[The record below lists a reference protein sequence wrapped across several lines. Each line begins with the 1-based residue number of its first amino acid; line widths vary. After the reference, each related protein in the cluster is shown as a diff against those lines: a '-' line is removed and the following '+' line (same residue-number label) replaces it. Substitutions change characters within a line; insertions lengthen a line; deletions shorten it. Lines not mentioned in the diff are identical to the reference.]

1 MELNEEE
8 KRQLFQVD
16 GDCQAKV
23 LDELYMTARFTRN
36 PEQRDMVRGLMAKLR
51 VLSDEQCMDLVKD
64 IQKNY
69 HLPYPRTMGERIAL
83 ARQQS
88 GAEKLKGHDIMALE
102 RFDPQVRHMVVF
114 DVLSFESPVGYKGD
128 KMRLFL
134 TDEGYQKALENQE
147 RGFIKLKN
155 HAKVHNGYL
164 NYDHIQAVYPYE
176 APVALICNDDGKF
189 IGLPLNR
196 ALRDDS
202 PVLRAR
208 RTAGRSACPA

>member
-114 DVLSFESPVGYKGD
+114 DVLFLNPLSAIKAIRCACFSRMKGIR
-128 KMRLFL
+128 KRWRIRNA
-134 TDEGYQKALENQE
+134 AL
-147 RGFIKLKN
+147 
-155 HAKVHNGYL
+155 
-164 NYDHIQAVYPYE
+164 
-176 APVALICNDDGKF
+176 
-189 IGLPLNR
+189 
-196 ALRDDS
+196 S
-202 PVLRAR
+202 
-208 RTAGRSACPA
+208 S

>member
-69 HLPYPRTMGERIAL
+69 HLAL
-83 ARQQS
+83 WAS
-88 GAEKLKGHDIMALE
+88 GSHWPGSN
-102 RFDPQVRHMVVF
+102 P
-114 DVLSFESPVGYKGD
+114 G
-128 KMRLFL
+128 
-134 TDEGYQKALENQE
+134 
-147 RGFIKLKN
+147 LKN
-155 HAKVHNGYL
+155 
-164 NYDHIQAVYPYE
+164 
-176 APVALICNDDGKF
+176 
-189 IGLPLNR
+189 
-196 ALRDDS
+196 
-202 PVLRAR
+202 
-208 RTAGRSACPA
+208 

>member
-69 HLPYPRTMGERIAL
+69 HLPYPPRTMGERIAL

-114 DVLSFESPVGYKGD
+114 DVLSFESPVGYI
-128 KMRLFL
+128 LF
-134 TDEGYQKALENQE
+134 
-147 RGFIKLKN
+147 KLHRPPKN
-155 HAKVHNGYL
+155 GHPSKKFLKVWP
-164 NYDHIQAVYPYE
+164 I
-176 APVALICNDDGKF
+176 
-189 IGLPLNR
+189 
-196 ALRDDS
+196 
-202 PVLRAR
+202 R
-208 RTAGRSACPA
+208 RKSGRRKNPPIISL